1 MTAQLTVHIC
11 MCCWDIDVLLRM
23 QYCCTVHAAC
33 RTTCCTAALPRFYA
47 AVLLCC
53 CAAVLLCSASAAVHV
68 AGMCDGAGLLLY
80 IFCRCFAAQ
89 LTVSICSRS
98 CAVVHVLLYMYMH
111 CYVSCCADT
120 LALWYLLE
128 CCGTLVLWCCGAVVT
143 GDGRVTGPAAA
154 YVHVPAGGER
164 ASTSRQF
171 PLHQHVALCSFS
183 LPIGASLNVES

>member
-1 MTAQLTVHIC
+1 ML
-11 MCCWDIDVLLRM
+11 
-23 QYCCTVHAAC
+23 HAALL
-33 RTTCCTAALPRFYA
+33 AALLHFREST
-47 AVLLCC
+47 LLCC

-68 AGMCDGAGLLLY
+68 AGTCDAGLLLY

-89 LTVSICSRS
+89 LLTVSLCSRS

-120 LALWYLLE
+120 PALWYLLE
-128 CCGTLVLWCCGAVVT
+128 CYGTLVLWCCGAVVT
-143 GDGRVTGPAAA
+143 GDGHVTGPAAA

-171 PLHQHVALCSFS
+171 PLHQHVALCSLS
-183 LPIGASLNVES
+183 LPIAIGASLNVES